1 MVKPSVKTLTDR
13 FALTSIS
20 IGTPHHH
27 SLAERTL
34 HLYPKTP
41 FLAPATAI
49 STENTAGS
57 SIIGRISPFQVRKIH
72 LDTFLQYFPGPWVP
86 APSSYLYR
94 SINSAPECQFSAS
107 LFSIK
112 IWSDR
117 IIKTALSS
125 VRYALKHIPTSARS
139 HPSFLEWPVL

>member
-1 MVKPSVKTLTDR
+1 MKTLTDR

-49 STENTAGS
+49 STENTGGS
-57 SIIGRISPFQVRKIH
+57 SIIGRISPFQVLKFH

-86 APSSYLYR
+86 APGSYLYR
-94 SINSAPECQFSAS
+94 SKNSAPERQFSAS
-107 LFSIK
+107 IFSIK
-112 IWSDR
+112 RWSNWV
-117 IIKTALSS
+117 IKTALSS
-125 VRYALKHIPTSARS
+125 VRYALKHPRISDKS
-139 HPSFLEWPVL
+139 L